1 MKGDGL
7 MLDPNQTTAA
17 LLALDPDMP
26 KAKAEEKSRSLGHG
40 VWMILLGLLFIVIG
54 AGFALVP
61 VFVLQQQPNMTF
73 LLYGTPFAIVGLMI
87 AIAASFTMSGEAAHA
102 SENFLVRIFVALA
115 DLLRNVP
122 K

>member
-1 MKGDGL
+1 
-7 MLDPNQTTAA
+7 
-17 LLALDPDMP
+17 
-26 KAKAEEKSRSLGHG
+26 
-40 VWMILLGLLFIVIG
+40 MILLGLLFIVIG